1 MALGSDR
8 KETLMKRLV
17 LAAAFVSLAL
27 ASAANADDDHVR
39 CGNVPIADWM
49 SEADLRSKV
58 TGMGIDVR
66 DIEIDDGCYEVEGR
80 NSDGRKLE
88 IRFHPQTAEQISVD
102 GDD

>member
-1 MALGSDR
+1 
-8 KETLMKRLV
+8 MKHLV
-17 LAAAFVSLAL
+17 LAAAFASLAL
-27 ASAANADDDHVR
+27 ASTAKADDDHFR

-58 TGMGIDVR
+58 AGMGIDVR

-80 NSDGRKLE
+80 NRDGRKVE